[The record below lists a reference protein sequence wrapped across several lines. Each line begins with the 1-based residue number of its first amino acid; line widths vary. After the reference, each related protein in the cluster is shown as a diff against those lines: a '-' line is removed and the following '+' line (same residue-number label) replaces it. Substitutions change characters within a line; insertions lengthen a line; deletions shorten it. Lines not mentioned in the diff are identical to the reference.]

1 MLSRWGTV
9 SLQAGEAKTCAL
21 SFREGDVADLLE
33 RCPLPDFSL
42 EDGQGRV
49 VKGRELLALAPL
61 TLLCFLEVNREPT
74 EHLLGELREAAG
86 ELKRAGLPLCFVLP
100 DLSQREDP
108 TLAKALGA
116 LPEATLWQAPFGE
129 SASPLARRMYLDP
142 DQLPLAL
149 LANSNG
155 EGLYG
160 CCGYNVGTA
169 ALLLRLV
176 AGLEK
181 NGKMVYTKK

>member
-1 MLSRWGTV
+1 MVNRLPGGSLLSRWETV
-9 SLQAGEAKTCAL
+9 SLQAGEAKPCAL

-49 VKGRELLALAPL
+49 VKGRELLAQAPL

-108 TLAKALGA
+108 TLAKALDA

-129 SASPLARRMYLDP
+129 RASPLARRMYLDP

-149 LANSNG
+149 LSNSNG

-169 ALLLRLV
+169 CLL
-176 AGLEK
+176 
-181 NGKMVYTKK
+181 YTSRCV

>member
-1 MLSRWGTV
+1 M
-9 SLQAGEAKTCAL
+9 
-21 SFREGDVADLLE
+21 LE

-42 EDGQGRV
+42 EDGQGRA
-49 VKGRELLALAPL
+49 VKGRELLAQAPL

-86 ELKRAGLPLCFVLP
+86 ELKRAGLPLYFVLP

-116 LPEATLWQAPFGE
+116 LPEASLWQAPFGE

-142 DQLPLAL
+142 DQLSLAL